1 MAGLALAACSQE
13 YEVGKLNVKGVFL
26 QTEIAGTPV
35 YIKCAGELKRL
46 FVEVYPG
53 LSKYVGPIVYCTVS

>member
-1 MAGLALAACSQE
+1 
-13 YEVGKLNVKGVFL
+13 VGKLNVKGVFL